1 MKHKQRFFFVRSRAL
16 AAVLC
21 AGSVAGCAA
30 PVAPPRATDSPLP
43 TLRAS
48 FAQPPDGFLEALAAT
63 CDGPAERVLRPAA
76 NVVECRML
84 MPPEAT
90 AGAILRY
97 GGTLERL
104 PESVIR
110 LSSAPVNADGQ
121 TRHILSAASFLDV
134 PQAGGGTLHVVYP
147 DARMDGK
154 VLELLERLGGTAM

>member
-1 MKHKQRFFFVRSRAL
+1 MKHRNRFFFIRERAL
-16 AAVLC
+16 AAAVCTGL
-21 AGSVAGCAA
+21 VAGCAA
-30 PVAPPRATDSPLP
+30 PMAPPRATDTPLP

-97 GGTLERL
+97 GGTLEHL

-110 LSSAPVNADGQ
+110 LRSAPMTENGQ

-154 VLELLERLGGTAM
+154 VLELMERLGGTAM

>member
-1 MKHKQRFFFVRSRAL
+1 MT
-16 AAVLC
+16 
-21 AGSVAGCAA
+21 
-30 PVAPPRATDSPLP
+30 PPRATDSPLP

-97 GGTLERL
+97 GGTLDRL

-110 LSSAPVNADGQ
+110 LSSAPVNQDGQ
-121 TRHILSAASFLDV
+121 TRHVLSAASFLDV
-134 PQAGGGTLHVVYP
+134 PQASGGTLHVVYP

-154 VLELLERLGGTAM
+154 VLELMERLGGTAM